1 MSGMSGFYYTH
12 ALPYRVSH
20 VLVHLG
26 WVDFDSCVPP
36 SCPAAQPLLLNSHQ
50 PKQSQAD
57 TGTLKKSPQNP
68 VSAHLGRPVG
78 LYRLKEKLCIRSA
91 TFHHLQRFFLQVRV
105 GVPRS
110 VADEG
115 DDDEVD
121 AVEHQ
126 LPHHEVHLDFLHA
139 AVLELLA
146 EFLAEVA
153 PGSNCIKIGNPEK
166 LSIREKVL
174 GKSYSLE
181 NSLRESIFREDLFLY
196 NSSLASCLCK

>member
-1 MSGMSGFYYTH
+1 MYS
-12 ALPYRVSH
+12 
-20 VLVHLG
+20 
-26 WVDFDSCVPP
+26 
-36 SCPAAQPLLLNSHQ
+36 
-50 PKQSQAD
+50 
-57 TGTLKKSPQNP
+57 
-68 VSAHLGRPVG
+68 
-78 LYRLKEKLCIRSA
+78 IRSA
-91 TFHHLQRFFLQVRV
+91 TLHHHLQRFFLQVRV

-153 PGSNCIKIGNPEK
+153 PVWLRRRFRPPRRRMILVPVDGRR
-166 LSIREKVL
+166 LLVL
-174 GKSYSLE
+174 VGVLVWQP
-181 NSLRESIFREDLFLY
+181 RA
-196 NSSLASCLCK
+196 LAARAEE

>member
-1 MSGMSGFYYTH
+1 M
-12 ALPYRVSH
+12 
-20 VLVHLG
+20 
-26 WVDFDSCVPP
+26 
-36 SCPAAQPLLLNSHQ
+36 
-50 PKQSQAD
+50 
-57 TGTLKKSPQNP
+57 
-68 VSAHLGRPVG
+68 G

-91 TFHHLQRFFLQVRV
+91 TYHHLQRFFLQVRV

-153 PGSNCIKIGNPEK
+153 PGSNCIKIGNPGK

-181 NSLRESIFREDLFLY
+181 NSLRESVFREDLFLY
-196 NSSLASCLCK
+196 NSSLRADVGVEAPEAVDEVAVDVVGRPLLTRKRGQHDATVVI